1 MDRWKKDL
9 GRAHSLVGK
18 YSKHGRIQAVT
29 GHRSKNNFDLD
40 VRGSK
45 KVLVKECDICGK
57 SKINVESYRSD
68 TFQGVREANNED

>member
-1 MDRWKKDL
+1 MARWKKDL

-45 KVLVKECDICGK
+45 KVLVK

-68 TFQGVREANNED
+68 TFQAMRAANNED

>member
-18 YSKHGRIQAVT
+18 YSKHERIQAVT

-45 KVLVKECDICGK
+45 KSARQRL
-57 SKINVESYRSD
+57 
-68 TFQGVREANNED
+68 